1 MSLAGVLIT
10 LAFIFLV
17 FNDIRE
23 TSGSLPGGKKN
34 ENPKEGKT
42 MDEITD
48 EESKKE

>member
-23 TSGSLPGGKKN
+23 TSGSHPFKN